1 VEVMLRTPA
10 AEVRID
16 EENQRLGQVSTA
28 TLWYMYG
35 YGVSLEDRLRWHSG
49 NLRFLWEEEHD
60 LLEVMRLTG
69 RLNRVD
75 RNIGRTGRRSE
86 RMRSE
91 LVRREIEGR

>member
-1 VEVMLRTPA
+1 MEVMLRTPA

-16 EENQRLGQVSTA
+16 EEDQRLGQVSTA
-28 TLWYMYG
+28 TVWYMYG
-35 YGVSLEDRLRWHSG
+35 YGVSLEDRLRRHRG

-69 RLNRVD
+69 RLNRVEH
-75 RNIGRTGRRSE
+75 NVGRTGRRNE
-86 RMRSE
+86 RTRAE